1 MMHLRTA
8 LALLVFLLAPL
19 AGRADGF
26 LSIADDLPLMPG
38 LQEAV
43 EAAVVFDTAVGRLA
57 ETQAAGAPSPAD
69 ISEFYAATLPQL
81 GWTRLDDDRYR
92 RGEEV
97 LRLYLTPASGGGTA
111 ARFALSPAAGG
122 NGKTKK

>member
-8 LALLVFLLAPL
+8 LALLVVLLAPL
-19 AGRADGF
+19 EGRADGF

-38 LQEAV
+38 LQEAL
-43 EAAVVFDTAVGRLA
+43 ETAVVFDTAVGRLA
-57 ETQAAGAPSPAD
+57 ETQAAGVPSSAD
-69 ISEFYAATLPQL
+69 VAEFYAATLPQL
-81 GWTRLDDDRYR
+81 GWTRLDDGRYR
-92 RGEEV
+92 RGEEI

-111 ARFALSPAAGG
+111 ARFALSPATGG